1 MDLEI
6 IFVFGL
12 FFFTVISFIW
22 EKIPSDL
29 TAILTFTAILIA
41 GFFGEQLPKV
51 DELLNVFSNP
61 APMTIAAM
69 FTISAALQKCGI
81 IDQLAK
87 LLGKLS
93 CLGYRLFLLIMILF
107 VALISAFINNTPVV
121 IILLPVVL
129 SLSRKLNTPASKMLI
144 PLSYASIFGGTCT
157 LVGTSTNILAS
168 VKLAESGQPP
178 IAMFELAAVALPLL
192 FLGTLYLVTIGHKMI
207 PARESFMALLSDEER
222 KEYIAEALV
231 RKGSQIVGITLEETG
246 LLEEKGIRVLEIIRK
261 DIVLRKNPKQKILK
275 EGDLIVFACRP
286 SGIAHA
292 RSFSGLKWVNES
304 GLGLEAI
311 AAHEGS
317 VIEGIIGSKSS
328 LIGKTLHQVHFSRR
342 YRMTVLAI
350 HRRGENIRE
359 RTDTIELQF
368 GDTLLMMGTD
378 RAIETLRGE
387 KDILLLDQAAKTSKK
402 NRQKAPWVISIL
414 IGIITLNTFTP
425 VPIEAAAIIGCALI
439 FLTGSLRPKEAY
451 DSIEW
456 SILIIIYGMLGFGM
470 AMDKTGAAHLIAE
483 KMTALAENF
492 FAVPWQPFVLLATL
506 YLCTMIMTEFLS
518 NNATIV
524 LMAPIAVSLAATMGL
539 DARPFIITACIA
551 SSASF
556 STPIGYQTN
565 TYIYGVGGYKFTD
578 FCKVGIPL
586 NVIYFLGC
594 VLIVPL
600 IWPLS

>member
-1 MDLEI
+1 MHLEI
-6 IFVFGL
+6 IFVFVL
-12 FFFTVISFIW
+12 LIFAVISFIW
-22 EKIPSDL
+22 EKIPTDL
-29 TAILTFTAILIA
+29 TAIFTFTAILIA
-41 GFFGEQLPKV
+41 GFFGERLPKV
-51 DELLNVFSNP
+51 DELLGVFSNP

-69 FTISAALQKCGI
+69 FIISAALQKCGV
-81 IDQLAK
+81 IDELAK
-87 LLGKLS
+87 ILGKMTR
-93 CLGYRLFLLIMILF
+93 LGYRPFLFIMILF
-107 VALISAFINNTPVV
+107 VALLSAFINNTPIV

-168 VKLAESGQPP
+168 GKLAESGQPP
-178 IAMFELAAVALPLL
+178 LAMFELTVVAFPLL
-192 FLGTLYLVTIGHKMI
+192 LLGAIYLVTIGHKMI
-207 PARESFMALLSDEER
+207 PERDSFMALVSDEER

-231 RKGSQIVGITLEETG
+231 RNGSQIVGKTLQETG
-246 LLEEKGIRVLEIIRK
+246 LIEKSGIRVLEIIRK
-261 DIVLRKNPKQKILK
+261 GIALRKNPKQKELK

-292 RSFSGLKWVNES
+292 RSFAGLKWVNES
-304 GLGLEAI
+304 GLGLEAV

-328 LIGKTLHQVHFSRR
+328 LIGKTLHQAHFTRR
-342 YRMTVLAI
+342 YRLTVLAI

-359 RTDTIELQF
+359 RTDTIQLEF

-378 RAIETLRGE
+378 HAIETLRE
-387 KDILLLDQAAKTSKK
+387 EQDVQLLDQSTKTLKK
-402 NRQKAPWVISIL
+402 DRQKAPWIVSIL
-414 IGIITLNTFTP
+414 AGIVILNTLTP
-425 VPIEAAAIIGCALI
+425 MPIEAAAIIGCAFI
-439 FLTGSLRPKEAY
+439 FLTGCLQPKEAY

-456 SILIIIYGMLGFGM
+456 KILIIIYGMLGFGM

-483 KMTALAENF
+483 NIATLVETF
-492 FAVPWQPFVLLATL
+492 FAAPWQPLVLLAIL
-506 YLCTMIMTEFLS
+506 YLCTMLMTEFLS

-524 LMAPIAVSLAATMGL
+524 LMAPIAISLAATMGL
-539 DARPFIITACIA
+539 DARPFIIAACIA

-578 FCKVGIPL
+578 FCKVGLPL
-586 NVIYFLGC
+586 NAIYFLGC
-594 VLIVPL
+594 LIIIPL